1 MSKKN
6 KLTIGFAG
14 TPELAYRHFLK
25 ISESSDI
32 DIRFVLTQP
41 DKKTGRGQKPSNSLF
56 NSSAKEVEILQPDN
70 LNDGTF
76 KENLLAKEIDLLV
89 VVAYGKIVPDWMLS
103 YPKYGCL
110 NVHFSLLPKYRGAA
124 PMQRAICNGDLMT
137 GISFMS
143 LVNELDAGPVYES
156 YVHEIG
162 SSDIFQLEDAL
173 LALSLEKIN
182 TVIEKIVFEGL
193 KAKEQ
198 NHTEASIA
206 EKIHKDEGLINW
218 SLSSKEII
226 DKFRGLKKWPR
237 SFFKLGSEMVT
248 VHDMWCSSKDTKNA
262 GEIKSFTKDGLEVF
276 CSDGVIKIASVQ
288 FPGKKL
294 ISAGDFFNSKRAIIS
309 PGENL
314 S

>member
-25 ISESSDI
+25 ISKSSDI

-41 DKKTGRGQKPSNSLF
+41 DKKTGRGQKTSNSLF
-56 NSSAKEVEILQPDN
+56 KNGTEEVEILQPDN
-70 LNDGTF
+70 LNDQSF
-76 KENLLAKEIDLLV
+76 KENIIAKEIDLLV
-89 VVAYGKIVPDWMLS
+89 VVAYGKIIPDWMLN

-124 PMQRAICNGDLMT
+124 PMQRAICNGDTKT

-162 SSDIFQLEDAL
+162 ISDIFQLENAL

-182 TVIEKIVFEGL
+182 TVIRKIVSGDL

-198 NHTEASIA
+198 DHTKAGMA
-206 EKIHKDEGLINW
+206 EKIHKDEGLVNW
-218 SLSSKEII
+218 NLSSKEII
-226 DKFRGLKKWPR
+226 NKFRGLKKWPR
-237 SFFKLGSEMVT
+237 SFFKLGTELIT
-248 VHDMWCSSKDTKNA
+248 IHEMWCSSDETKNA
-262 GEIKSFTKDGLEVF
+262 GEVKSFTKDGLEVF
-276 CSDGVIKIASVQ
+276 CSDGVISIASVQ
-288 FPGKKL
+288 FPNKKL
-294 ISAGDFFNSKRAIIS
+294 INAVDFFNSKRAIIS
-309 PGENL
+309 PGENIN
-314 S
+314 

>member
-6 KLTIGFAG
+6 KLKIGFAG

-32 DIRFVLTQP
+32 DVKFVLTQP
-41 DKKTGRGQKPSNSLF
+41 DKKTGRGQTTSNSLF
-56 NSSAKEVEILQPDN
+56 NSCAQKVEILQPDN
-70 LNDGTF
+70 LNDQVI
-76 KENLLAKEIDLLV
+76 KKNISAKEIDLLV
-89 VVAYGKIVPDWMLS
+89 VVAYGKIIPDWMLS

-124 PMQRAICNGDLMT
+124 PMQRAICNGESKT

-143 LVNELDAGPVYES
+143 MVSELDAGPVYES

-162 SSDIFQLEDAL
+162 NLDIFQLEDAL

-182 TVIEKIVFEGL
+182 TVIEKIVFGGL
-193 KAKEQ
+193 EAKEQ

-206 EKIHKDEGLINW
+206 EKIHKDEGLVDWSHSSAEVIN
-218 SLSSKEII
+218 
-226 DKFRGLKKWPR
+226 KFRGLKKWPR
-237 SFFKLGSEMVT
+237 SFFKLGSESITIHEMY
-248 VHDMWCSSKDTKNA
+248 CSSDKTKNP

-276 CSDGVIKIASVQ
+276 CGDGVIKIVSVQ

-294 ISAGDFFNSKRAIIS
+294 INAVDFFNSKRAIIL
-309 PGENL
+309 PGESL

>member
-41 DKKTGRGQKPSNSLF
+41 DKKTGRGQKTSNSLF
-56 NSSAKEVEILQPDN
+56 NSSAQEVEILQPDN
-70 LNDGTF
+70 LNDQTF
-76 KENLLAKEIDLLV
+76 KENLLAKKIDLLV
-89 VVAYGKIVPDWMLS
+89 VVAYGKIIPDWMLG

-124 PMQRAICNGDLMT
+124 PMQRAICNGESKT

-143 LVNELDAGPVYES
+143 MVSELDAGPVYES

-162 SSDIFQLEDAL
+162 NLDIFQLEDAL

-182 TVIEKIVFEGL
+182 TVIEKIVFGGL
-193 KAKEQ
+193 EAKEQ

-206 EKIHKDEGLINW
+206 EKIHKDEGLVDWSHSSAEVIN
-218 SLSSKEII
+218 
-226 DKFRGLKKWPR
+226 KFRGLKKWPR
-237 SFFKLGSEMVT
+237 SFFKLGSESITIHEMYY
-248 VHDMWCSSKDTKNA
+248 SSDETKNP

-276 CSDGVIKIASVQ
+276 CGDGVIKIVSVQ

-294 ISAGDFFNSKRAIIS
+294 INAVDFFNSKRAIIL
-309 PGENL
+309 PGESL